1 MTITVQRNHL
11 NSGGGRKFVWIVK
24 IYSGMYYFV
33 DMVSVH

>member
-1 MTITVQRNHL
+1 MTITVQGNHL
-11 NSGGGRKFVWIVK
+11 NSGGGRVWIVK